1 MGYKLNGGFLSV
13 IDLSRDIY
21 FLEDVQ
27 SSVNYLGDLS
37 SFYGKTIGIT
47 GATGLIGRNLVYTF
61 HYMNLIRKA
70 NIKVVLFVR
79 NEKKALSLFRGFS
92 NNIEIIHCDLSE
104 KIQYKK
110 KIDYII
116 HTAADTRSIDMVEH
130 PLEVIESIYNV
141 TKNVLDLCVST
152 NVQRFIYLS
161 SMEVYG
167 NTSKNDGLISESFL
181 GRININ
187 SIRSCYPE
195 AKRLSEILVRAYSN
209 KFKFKS
215 IILRPT
221 QTFGAGVSLDDKRV
235 FAQFAVEA
243 LKSKKIILNTEGK
256 TIRSYL
262 YLSDLTDAI
271 LQVIQFSAD
280 KMTTVF
286 NVSNENATLSI
297 YDMAKTIA
305 SMVEGCEININNSQ
319 HGNYGYAPTLQMKL
333 SSKKLRSHTGWKPN
347 VDFMTMVSR
356 LIASLKFQLK
366 GD

>member
-1 MGYKLNGGFLSV
+1 M
-13 IDLSRDIY
+13 
-21 FLEDVQ
+21 
-27 SSVNYLGDLS
+27 
-37 SFYGKTIGIT
+37 
-47 GATGLIGRNLVYTF
+47 
-61 HYMNLIRKA
+61 
-70 NIKVVLFVR
+70 
-79 NEKKALSLFRGFS
+79 
-92 NNIEIIHCDLSE
+92 
-104 KIQYKK
+104 
-110 KIDYII
+110 
-116 HTAADTRSIDMVEH
+116 
-130 PLEVIESIYNV
+130 
-141 TKNVLDLCVST
+141 
-152 NVQRFIYLS
+152 
-161 SMEVYG
+161 
-167 NTSKNDGLISESFL
+167 
-181 GRININ
+181 
-187 SIRSCYPE
+187 
-195 AKRLSEILVRAYSN
+195 
-209 KFKFKS
+209 
-215 IILRPT
+215 
-221 QTFGAGVSLDDKRV
+221 
-235 FAQFAVEA
+235 EA